1 MQPCQV
7 HLDHAL
13 PLLPELGLEHLVPL
27 LAGGGQVDLDSEK
40 LQGLLQGIA
49 KGAGNRSLRRFVAI
63 SRATGDEVF
72 AWESD
77 KAAEASALREAALL
91 PWNESMKAVL
101 DFFSSFGISLTTT
114 PGYSGEQE
122 SRPVDAGQSPG
133 TLAES

>member
-27 LAGGGQVDLDSEK
+27 LAGGGQVDLDPAG
-40 LQGLLQGIA
+40 LQALLQGIA

-63 SRATGDEVF
+63 SRTSAEQLF

-77 KAAEASALREAALL
+77 KSKEAEALREAAML
-91 PWNESMKAVL
+91 PWADSMKAVM
-101 DFFSSFGISLTTT
+101 DFFSSFGISLSAT
-114 PGYSGEQE
+114 PGSSGEAEGSLKAEGMPHETQE
-122 SRPVDAGQSPG
+122 GS
-133 TLAES
+133 